1 MTKRVEKNARSLVF
15 PNFSYFTVLFIDN
28 NNANRIVGSEF
39 CYGNTLYLSKEDII
53 GSGSKCP
60 EI

>member
-1 MTKRVEKNARSLVF
+1 MF